1 MMKKLP
7 NSIDVHVGARIRLR
21 RRTIGMS
28 QETLAD
34 GLGITF
40 QQVQKYEKGM
50 NRVGASRLQNIA
62 EILNVPI
69 PYFFEESPG
78 MLGEGAEA
86 GGNGLNEFISSKEG
100 IALASAF
107 IAIEDKRVR
116 QNVLNLLRSLGPA
129 ASSQSDGDGVLHA
142 PH

>member
-1 MMKKLP
+1 MKKLP

-78 MLGEGAEA
+78 MLGESMDMGANE
-86 GGNGLNEFISSKEG
+86 LNDFMSSKEG

-107 IAIEDKRVR
+107 LAIEDKRIR
-116 QNVLNLLRSLGPA
+116 QNIMNLLRSLGPS
-129 ASSQSDGDGVLHA
+129 ASTQSDSDSAIHA
-142 PH
+142 SH

>member
-1 MMKKLP
+1 MKKLP

-78 MLGEGAEA
+78 MLGESADTAANE
-86 GGNGLNEFISSKEG
+86 LNEFMSSKEG
-100 IALASAF
+100 LALASAF
-107 IAIEDKRVR
+107 LAIEDKRVR
-116 QNVLNLLRSLGPA
+116 QNVLNLLRSLAPLG
-129 ASSQSDGDGVLHA
+129 SNHSDGDNVLHA
-142 PH
+142 SH